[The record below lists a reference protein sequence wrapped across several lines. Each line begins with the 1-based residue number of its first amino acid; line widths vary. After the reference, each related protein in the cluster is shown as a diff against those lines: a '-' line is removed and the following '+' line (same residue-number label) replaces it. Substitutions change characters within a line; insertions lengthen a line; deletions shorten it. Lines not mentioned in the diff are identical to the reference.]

1 MKGARGMAKYTIVDQ
16 ETCIACGA
24 CGESAPD
31 IFDYN
36 SEGFSF
42 VLLDDNEGRS
52 EVDEALYEDLED
64 ALEGCPTGSI
74 KVSQHPIVLEEV

>member
-1 MKGARGMAKYTIVDQ
+1 MAKYTIVDQ

-24 CGESAPD
+24 CGENAPD

-42 VLLDDNEGRS
+42 VHPDDNEGRS

-64 ALEGCPTGSI
+64 ARKGCPTGSI
-74 KVSQHPIVLEEV
+74 KSFAAPNCT